1 MVVSLKEVDK
11 IAFLARLK
19 LSDAEKKSMTK
30 QLNIILEY
38 MNKLNEVDTLNVE
51 PLSHPLDITNVY
63 REDER
68 KKSLPVEKAL
78 QNAPDRSGNYFK
90 VPKVINK

>member
-1 MVVSLKEVDK
+1 MAVSLKEVEK

-19 LSDAEKKSMTK
+19 LSDTEKDSMTK

-38 MNKLNEVDTLNVE
+38 MNKLNEVDTSNVE
-51 PLSHPLDITNVY
+51 PLSHPFDLINVY

-68 KKSLPVEKAL
+68 KKSLPVDKAL
-78 QNAPDRSGNYFK
+78 QNAPDRSGCYFK